1 MTLRAGILSD
11 THLTRPDSRFKRQVR
26 QCFAGC
32 DMIIHA
38 GDITNPSVLEVF
50 QGVEVK
56 AVHGNMCGEPVRR
69 LYPAS
74 QVFQLGTFTI
84 GLTHGAGMGMDI
96 ENRLFDLFPEV
107 DCMIYGHT
115 HHPSIQRYGSV
126 LMINPGSFQAT
137 SRFGAP
143 GTYAILQAGDALEA
157 TIHQIPQVL

>member
-1 MTLRAGILSD
+1 MIVRAGILSD

-26 QCFAGC
+26 QCFADC

-38 GDITNPSVLEVF
+38 GDMTNPSILEVF

-69 LYPAS
+69 LYPAN
-74 QVFQLGTFTI
+74 QLFQLGQFTV
-84 GLTHGAGMGMDI
+84 GLTHGAGLGMDI
-96 ENRLFDLFPEV
+96 ENRLFDLFPEA

-115 HHPSIQRYGSV
+115 HQASIQRYGDI

-143 GTYAILQAGDALEA
+143 GTYAILEAGDTLEA
-157 TIHQIPQVL
+157 TIHQIPPIP